1 MRCITVCISLLL
13 ATVGLSQEISIIPKP
28 SELKLGQGQ
37 FLLTNKTCIL
47 AYLDD
52 QAKTAAM
59 LNDYLK
65 RFYGFTLPIKKKIEK
80 TDSYIFFSSIHAES
94 SFPNEGYRLS
104 VQKNKIEIAAKS
116 ARGHFYGLQTLF
128 QLLPAD
134 EKTLKTKTP
143 NFSIPQVT
151 IKDEPRFQYRG
162 MHLDVS
168 RHFFPVDF
176 VKKYID
182 YLAYHKLNTFH
193 WHLTDDQGWRIEI
206 KKYPS
211 LTNIGSWRNGTIIG
225 RYPGT
230 GNDNKGYGG
239 YYTQEQIKEV
249 VKYAKERFIEV
260 IPEIEMPG
268 HGSAAIAAYPW
279 LSCFPEKPTE
289 IPANMISQKSLS
301 EQRNGQ
307 VKLVQETW
315 GVFDDVFC
323 AGNDSTFMFLQ
334 NVVDEVINLF
344 PSKYFHIGG
353 DECPKTHWKI
363 CPRCQQRKKD
373 LGLKDEHELQ
383 SYFVQRMEKYL
394 NSKGKTL
401 IGWDEILEGGL
412 APKAIV
418 MSWRGET
425 GGIEAAK
432 QQHQVIMTPGNP
444 VYFDHSQSE
453 NEDSITIG
461 GFNPIEKVY
470 AYEPIPKELTTEEGN
485 YILGAQ
491 ANLWTEYIENNRKV
505 EYMVFPRMAALSEVI
520 WSSKENRNW
529 ESFEKRLMT
538 QFKRYEKWGA
548 DYSKAYFDLKASIEP
563 SGRNNSI
570 LLKIRSKLSNQVCL
584 YCNIQTEEDII
595 FEEDTALYD
604 TIAVS
609 DPNHPEKIKE
619 YKVIKHLKH
628 AGEKGI
634 KRGQSDTLSVLEITE
649 SKTVRAR
656 QYYHHSKGP
665 LLEYSFHFNKA
676 TGKPITLHI
685 PASNNYPGDGAFTLV
700 NGIQNQKGLARSKEF
715 LGFSGAD
722 CEALINLG
730 SFQEISY
737 VTVHVF
743 QQKGSWIW
751 NPVSVEVFSSVDG
764 MYFSSLG
771 SSGDVIATASGN
783 GTVTV
788 NFNNTSTS
796 FIKVVVKNFGDIPE
810 GNPGAGKK
818 AWLFVD
824 EIEVN

>member
-1 MRCITVCISLLL
+1 MRFLTCFLFAFSASTVTIAQQKQLDLIPYPVEVTQGTGYFIIKNTVTVSSSLPAHEWKNLFPYFKNEMKKQFGIAVKEVAMGQQADISFNMRRMP
-13 ATVGLSQEISIIPKP
+13 TSGKP
-28 SELKLGQGQ
+28 AYQLEVTKKG
-37 FLLTNKTCIL
+37 IL
-47 AYLDD
+47 INSNFAEP
-52 QAKTAAM
+52 A
-59 LNDYLK
+59 
-65 RFYGFTLPIKKKIEK
+65 F
-80 TDSYIFFSSIHAES
+80 HA
-94 SFPNEGYRLS
+94 
-104 VQKNKIEIAAKS
+104 I
-116 ARGHFYGLQTLF
+116 QTLF
-128 QLLPAD
+128 QLLPID
-134 EKTLKTKTP
+134 KKVP
-143 NFSIPQVT
+143 GQIPVVK
-151 IKDEPRFQYRG
+151 IFDHARFEYRG

-230 GNDNKGYGG
+230 GSDNKGYGG

-249 VKYAKERFIEV
+249 VKYAKDRFIEV

-289 IPANMISQKSLS
+289 IPANMISQKSSS

-334 NVVDEVINLF
+334 NVMDEVIGLF

-363 CPRCQQRKKD
+363 CPRCQQRKKE

-461 GFNPIEKVY
+461 GYNPIEKVY
-470 AYEPIPKELTTEEGN
+470 AYEPVPKELTTEEGN

-505 EYMVFPRMAALSEVI
+505 EYMLFPRMAALSEVV

-529 ESFEKRLMT
+529 ESFEKRLMM

-548 DYSKAYFDLKASIEP
+548 NYSKAYFDLKATVMP
-563 SGRNNSI
+563 SKDNN
-570 LLKIRSKLSNQVCL
+570 
-584 YCNIQTEEDII
+584 
-595 FEEDTALYD
+595 
-604 TIAVS
+604 AVS
-609 DPNHPEKIKE
+609 WKLESKIKE
-619 YKVIKHLKH
+619 SIIQYRDKEDKDDIGVSDFFDYT
-628 AGEKGI
+628 APFNVEKSTTYEAVTKIANKQLGN
-634 KRGQSDTLSVLEITE
+634 
-649 SKTVRAR
+649 A
-656 QYYHHSKGP
+656 
-665 LLEYSFHFNKA
+665 LLQKFHFNKA

-685 PASNNYPGDGAFTLV
+685 PPSKNYPGDGAFTLV

-730 SFQEISY
+730 SFQEISS

-751 NPVSVEVFSSVDG
+751 NPASVEVFSSVDG

-771 SSGDVIATASGN
+771 SSGDVTATASGN

-788 NFNNTSTS
+788 NFTNTPTS
-796 FIKVVVKNFGDIPE
+796 FIKVIVKNFGDIPE

>member
-1 MRCITVCISLLL
+1 MRFLTCFLFAFSASTVTIAQQKQLDLIPYPVEVTQGTGYFIIKNTVTVSSSLPAHEWKNLFPYFKNEMKKQFGIAVKEVAKGQPADISFNMRRMP
-13 ATVGLSQEISIIPKP
+13 TSGKP
-28 SELKLGQGQ
+28 
-37 FLLTNKTCIL
+37 
-47 AYLDD
+47 AYQLEV
-52 QAKTAAM
+52 T
-59 LNDYLK
+59 
-65 RFYGFTLPIKKKIEK
+65 KKGVLINSNFAEPA
-80 TDSYIFFSSIHAES
+80 FHA
-94 SFPNEGYRLS
+94 
-104 VQKNKIEIAAKS
+104 I
-116 ARGHFYGLQTLF
+116 QTLF
-128 QLLPAD
+128 QLLPID
-134 EKTLKTKTP
+134 KKVP
-143 NFSIPQVT
+143 GQIPVVK
-151 IKDEPRFQYRG
+151 IFDHARFEYRG

-230 GNDNKGYGG
+230 GSDNKGYGG

-249 VKYAKERFIEV
+249 VKYAKDRFIEV

-289 IPANMISQKSLS
+289 IPANMISQKSSS

-334 NVVDEVINLF
+334 NVMDEVIGLF

-363 CPRCQQRKKD
+363 CPRCQQRKKE

-461 GFNPIEKVY
+461 GYNPIEKVY
-470 AYEPIPKELTTEEGN
+470 AYEPVPKELTTEEGN

-505 EYMVFPRMAALSEVI
+505 EYMLFPRMAALSEVV

-529 ESFEKRLMT
+529 ESFEKRLMM

-548 DYSKAYFDLKASIEP
+548 NYSKAYFDLKATVMP
-563 SGRNNSI
+563 SKDNN
-570 LLKIRSKLSNQVCL
+570 
-584 YCNIQTEEDII
+584 
-595 FEEDTALYD
+595 
-604 TIAVS
+604 AVS
-609 DPNHPEKIKE
+609 WKLESKIKE
-619 YKVIKHLKH
+619 SIIQYRDKEDKDDIGVSDFFDYT
-628 AGEKGI
+628 APFNVEKSTTYEAVTKIANKQLGN
-634 KRGQSDTLSVLEITE
+634 
-649 SKTVRAR
+649 A
-656 QYYHHSKGP
+656 
-665 LLEYSFHFNKA
+665 LLQKFHFNKA

-685 PASNNYPGDGAFTLV
+685 PPSKNYPGDGAFTLV

-730 SFQEISY
+730 SFQEISS

-751 NPVSVEVFSSVDG
+751 NPASVEVFSSVDG

-771 SSGDVIATASGN
+771 SSGDVTATASGN

-788 NFNNTSTS
+788 NFTNTPTS
-796 FIKVVVKNFGDIPE
+796 FIKVIVKNFGDIPE